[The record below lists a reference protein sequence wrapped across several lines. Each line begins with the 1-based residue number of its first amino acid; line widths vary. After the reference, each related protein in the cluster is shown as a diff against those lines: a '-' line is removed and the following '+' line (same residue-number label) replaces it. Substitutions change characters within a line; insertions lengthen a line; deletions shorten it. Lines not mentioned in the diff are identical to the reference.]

1 MCGCPTTRCCVL
13 ALEVGP
19 IATTSA
25 NRHGE
30 ASPHTAAE
38 AAAALDGEPS
48 LVLDG
53 GPCAGG
59 ASTVVDCTRAAP
71 TILREGPLTAAELG
85 LS

>member
-1 MCGCPTTRCCVL
+1 MCGCPTALPRAL

-53 GPCAGG
+53 GPCAAGPRRW
-59 ASTVVDCTRAAP
+59 STARRRAHHPA
-71 TILREGPLTAAELG
+71 RGTAHRAELG